1 MNVLGIDCATT
12 AGWALVTGS
21 PSRET
26 LLDHGTVALASG
38 CACVVQGLVE
48 RVRAR
53 LKDRGEAMA
62 GLVVA
67 IEDPYLAKDNPKTL
81 KVLARLVGRLEQSF
95 ELAGA
100 EIVTVTAQTWQAGV
114 LGVGRGRF
122 GGVKRA
128 DRKAAAGIVARSLFG
143 RGLTEDEADGA
154 MLAVHVLRQRAQ
166 EARVAAATP
175 TVGAG

>member
-21 PSRET
+21 PSCET
-26 LLDHGTVALASG
+26 LLDRGTVALANG

-48 RVRAR
+48 RVRQR

-67 IEDPYLAKDNPKTL
+67 IEEPYLAHDNPKTL
-81 KVLARLVGRLEQSF
+81 KVLARLVGRLEQAF

-100 EIVTVTAQTWQAGV
+100 EVVTVTAQSWQACV
-114 LGVGRGRF
+114 LGVGPRRF
-122 GGVKRA
+122 GGVRRA

-143 RGLTEDEADGA
+143 RGLTEDEADAA
-154 MLAVHVLRQRAQ
+154 MLAVHVLRQRAH
-166 EARVAAATP
+166 EGRLAAATP
-175 TVGAG
+175 TAWAG